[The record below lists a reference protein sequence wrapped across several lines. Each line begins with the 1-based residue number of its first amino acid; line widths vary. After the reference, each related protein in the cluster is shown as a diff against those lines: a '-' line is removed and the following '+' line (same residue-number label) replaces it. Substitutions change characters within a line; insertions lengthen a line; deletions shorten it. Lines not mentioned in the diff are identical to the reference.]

1 MSNTFVKLC
10 GSHAQC
16 ICIKVLLYFKITLC
30 RSHVNHATQTSS
42 HGSDACP
49 RGVLTRERE
58 KFSEGF
64 GWIVHLLLAILY
76 IESALKPKFSW
87 DSRWCKKLKWWIA
100 YYTTVTLRVELVPQ
114 WKARRALAFCGKL
127 IGIKSDRSMLT
138 PLFMCNHVTLFKAF
152 VEAIINSRCMK

>member
-1 MSNTFVKLC
+1 MLTSRLSDIAPWKWCLSPRRVNSRRREFLC
-10 GSHAQC
+10 S
-16 ICIKVLLYFKITLC
+16 FW
-30 RSHVNHATQTSS
+30 
-42 HGSDACP
+42 
-49 RGVLTRERE
+49 
-58 KFSEGF
+58 F
-64 GWIVHLLLAILY
+64 IVHSSQAILY

-100 YYTTVTLRVELVPQ
+100 YYTAVTLRVELVPQ

-152 VEAIINSRCMK
+152 VEAIINSRCVKSISTFWYVNPSRSRDVESSVQ